1 MTFLLFLSYQMTFCQ
16 ISMEDVVWSLKHDSM
31 CSLCLLEMHSL
42 VNIEPAQ
49 RQNQVPT
56 SHSWAIIQFWSQ
68 ICKVMYLH
76 WISIYNHSLKSTAS
90 LNDFMSFC
98 DNNEANAIDNNVFRS
113 LWAMSETLSYLVASI
128 RGQKCSKSY
137 CITSL

>member
-16 ISMEDVVWSLKHDSM
+16 ISMEDVVWRLKHDSM

-42 VNIEPAQ
+42 VYIEPAQ

-56 SHSWAIIQFWSQ
+56 SYSWAIDQFWSQ

-98 DNNEANAIDNNVFRS
+98 DNNEANAIDNVFRS
-113 LWAMSETLSYLVASI
+113 LWAMSETLSYLVARI
-128 RGQKCSKSY
+128 RGQKCCKSY

>member
-1 MTFLLFLSYQMTFCQ
+1 M
-16 ISMEDVVWSLKHDSM
+16 W
-31 CSLCLLEMHSL
+31 SLCLLKVHSL

-49 RQNQVPT
+49 SQNQVPT
-56 SHSWAIIQFWSQ
+56 SHSWAIDQFWSQ

-76 WISIYNHSLKSTAS
+76 WISIYNHALKSTAS

-98 DNNEANAIDNNVFRS
+98 DNNEANAIDNVFRS